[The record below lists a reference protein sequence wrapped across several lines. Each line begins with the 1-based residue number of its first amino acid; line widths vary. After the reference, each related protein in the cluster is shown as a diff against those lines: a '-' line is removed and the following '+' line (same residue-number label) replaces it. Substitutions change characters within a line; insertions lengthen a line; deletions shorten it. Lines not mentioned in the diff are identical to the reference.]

1 MNPKTGG
8 QIALGCGLLLV
19 LGSCLASGFFGFHV
33 FLDPRGAISD
43 DEAAPGLGAGVLCFL
58 VSVGIAALGAF
69 AAFRQQASGPDAS
82 GGGGPGSAGATPGMS
97 AQAPSLGL
105 GCVGLLTLLLS
116 CVATGAVPYFNSEVE
131 RWERM
136 LSEDR
141 ATGAAPVILM
151 IDEGAIEERRRS
163 MYGSAASA
171 ACCGLTSVL
180 LLGGAAALYMRSK
193 KAA

>member
-58 VSVGIAALGAF
+58 VSAGIVALGAF
-69 AAFRQQASGPDAS
+69 VAFRQQATDVGAGP
-82 GGGGPGSAGATPGMS
+82 GPGSSGATPGMS
-97 AQAPSLGL
+97 AQAPALGL

-141 ATGAAPVILM
+141 ATGAAPIIIM
-151 IDEGAIEERRRS
+151 IDEGAIEERRQS

-193 KAA
+193 KPG